1 MRLTPKRA
9 EWAARGLAL
18 ALALGLPLAGLG
30 ARAWDG
36 SRHTI
41 EVHARMAEEGGWL
54 PGDLTAVAGEPLHL
68 RLVSDD
74 VVHGFAVGQSDA
86 PALDLPPGQVVETT
100 LTFDKPGTY
109 TYYCTRWC
117 GLGHWRMRGTI
128 TVIGEQVGSVPAAE
142 PPLYLRL
149 GLNLDA
155 PHPAP
160 VGVLPSRQPIAANG
174 ADWEDAV
181 PPTLLTRTVYETASP
196 AAVWQQLRAAPT
208 ASGLSD
214 AQVWDLVAWVWA
226 TNTTAADLGE
236 GQTLYAANCAACH
249 GQQGA
254 GDGVFAA
261 AVEAQG
267 HTSLGH
273 GPRAPAD
280 FTDPQ
285 QMLGASS
292 AVLHG
297 KIMRGGMGTGM
308 PYWGPILSER
318 QIWTLIDYVW
328 SFQFG
333 DGDEGP

>member
-9 EWAARGLAL
+9 EWAARWLVL

-36 SRHTI
+36 SRHSI

-54 PGDLTAVAGEPLHL
+54 PGDLTAVAGEPLQL

-100 LTFDKPGTY
+100 LMFDQPGTY

-128 TVIGEQVGSVPAAE
+128 TVTGVETAAAGVVE
-142 PPLYLRL
+142 APLYMRL
-149 GLNLDA
+149 GLDLDT
-155 PHPAP
+155 PHPAATVPTERP
-160 VGVLPSRQPIAANG
+160 VAADG
-174 ADWEDAV
+174 A
-181 PPTLLTRTVYETASP
+181 TLSGRIPLALLERETYETTSP
-196 AAVWQQLRAAPT
+196 ASVWEELRGAPST
-208 ASGLSD
+208 QVLSNT
-214 AQVWDLVAWVWA
+214 QVWDLVAWIWRSQ
-226 TNTTAADLGE
+226 TTTADLAE
-236 GQTLYAANCAACH
+236 GRELYAANCAACH
-249 GQQGA
+249 GEQGA

-273 GPRAPAD
+273 SPRAPAA
-280 FTDPQ
+280 FNDPV

-297 KIMRGGMGTGM
+297 KIIRGGMGTGM
-308 PYWGPILSER
+308 PYWGPILNER

-333 DGDEGP
+333 YGDEGP